1 MVWMFSQYP
10 CGLAV
15 VTQFQFANACEK
27 TFPSSQRRGGR
38 DINKMLRSI
47 LLRSGRGGQTG
58 ETKYCAELTTP
69 SAREKVASQL
79 LVDRAATPPL
89 RGGDCSR
96 GGFVH
101 TLQLDTFRGG
111 TVCYRCL
118 RCFEVVT
125 QLCVFQALRGRAGDR
140 Q

>member
-58 ETKYCAELTTP
+58 RTKYCTELTTITASPYRARASRRPARKKVASRLLDWPRSHP
-69 SAREKVASQL
+69 SAR
-79 LVDRAATPPL
+79 
-89 RGGDCSR
+89 RGIS
-96 GGFVH
+96 
-101 TLQLDTFRGG
+101 LDYSSENTIR
-111 TVCYRCL
+111 
-118 RCFEVVT
+118 
-125 QLCVFQALRGRAGDR
+125 D
-140 Q
+140 

>member
-47 LLRSGRGGQTG
+47 LLRSGRGGETG
-58 ETKYCAELTTP
+58 RTKYCAELTTITA
-69 SAREKVASQL
+69 SAFALALRAL
-79 LVDRAATPPL
+79 LRGKRSLRGFLIDRAATPPL
-89 RGGDCSR
+89 RGGEYSSQ
-96 GGFVH
+96 
-101 TLQLDTFRGG
+101 TKTS
-111 TVCYRCL
+111 
-118 RCFEVVT
+118 E
-125 QLCVFQALRGRAGDR
+125 FQTESLPMTGCTCAGW
-140 Q
+140 